1 MTSHGRPEPTPW
13 GTRRR
18 LQALMNRGWSPQAL
32 QAATGLPAKA
42 ITETVTSKMQPSP
55 GLDDRRVAAVYEWA
69 WQRHPPAATPADRQR
84 AAAARETAERLKWP
98 PPMAWDDDIIDQP
111 DGQPAP
117 GWRRTSDRH
126 RAADLVEDLTWIRQ
140 QGGYRHAPTHAA
152 AARLGVKP
160 DTLLQACYRVASR
173 QAELEAG

>member
-1 MTSHGRPEPTPW
+1 MSSHDRPEPTAW

-18 LQALMNRGWSPQAL
+18 LQAMNRGWSPQAL
-32 QAATGLPAKA
+32 QAVTSLPAEA
-42 ITETVTSKMQPSP
+42 INEAVTSKKQRPL
-55 GLDDRRVAAVYEWA
+55 GLDDRWVAAVYDWA
-69 WQRHPPAATPADRQR
+69 WQRPPPEATPADRQV

-117 GWRRTSDRH
+117 GWRRTSNLRKS
-126 RAADLVEDLTWIRQ
+126 ADLVEDLTWIRQ

-160 DTLLQACYRVASR
+160 DTLLQAAYRVARR